1 MNILQRDLLGK
12 KSKYFQNKTF
22 LTSFFHKSFNLLE
35 THIRSTLLPF
45 TQQQQFRAEKE
56 NFFLFRKKS

>member
-1 MNILQRDLLGK
+1 MNILQSDLLGK

-35 THIRSTLLPF
+35 TQIRSTLLPF
-45 TQQQQFRAEKE
+45 TQQQFRAEKE
-56 NFFLFRKKS
+56 NFFFFRKKS